1 MIAQWQIDQFH
12 QQGFLVVEEVLS
24 SADIAALQS
33 DFDGWVEESRGHA
46 TVWGETLDGRPRFD
60 IERDHAPDHPSLRRV
75 ASPTEIS
82 EAYRHTA
89 LNSRMATIAAQL
101 IGGSGTRFHHSK
113 INSKLPHTATEV
125 KWHQDFLFTPHSND
139 DIITALLMVSEVTP
153 ENGPLNGL
161 AKSMG
166 REAVNIDTRFPNL
179 IPGLQGGR
187 FDITNSSM
195 YITAERLKVID
206 MVPYLKSGEAILAR
220 KGSDYQP
227 KTPEDFCGHKIGS
240 MGATSWLAQL
250 QKLSADYCVKKGLK
264 PIALSVYT
272 TDPQTTQAL
281 LSRAVDAQ
289 ITDAAVARGV
299 VEKLGDRV
307 VISSDTLIY
316 PVLNGFG
323 VKKGN
328 TKVKTALEE
337 ALKKYSATP
346 EYAAL
351 LKKYHF
357 QAPTADDLQT
367 LMPKAE

>member
-1 MIAQWQIDQFH
+1 MKRFKAFRP
-12 QQGFLVVEEVLS
+12 
-24 SADIAALQS
+24 AALLRAPFSAQASQQPGKITAGS
-33 DFDGWVEESRGHA
+33 DMTFFPYEYMENNKPAG
-46 TVWGETLDGRPRFD
+46 FD
-60 IERDHAPDHPSLRRV
+60 IE
-75 ASPTEIS
+75 
-82 EAYRHTA
+82 
-89 LNSRMATIAAQL
+89 
-101 IGGSGTRFHHSK
+101 
-113 INSKLPHTATEV
+113 
-125 KWHQDFLFTPHSND
+125 FL
-139 DIITALLMVSEVTP
+139 A
-153 ENGPLNGL
+153 GL
-161 AKSMG
+161 AKTMG

-206 MVPYLKSGEAILAR
+206 MVPYLKSGEAILAL

-227 KTPEDFCGHKIGS
+227 KTPEAFCGHKIGS

-250 QKLSADYCVKKGLK
+250 QKLSAEYCVKKGLK
-264 PIALSVYT
+264 PIALSEYT

-281 LSRAVDAQ
+281 LSRAVEAQ

-299 VEKLGDRV
+299 IDKLGDRV
-307 VISSDTLIY
+307 TISSETLIY

-328 TKVKTALEE
+328 SEVKTALEE
-337 ALKKYSATP
+337 GLKKYSATP

-351 LKKYHF
+351 LKKYNF
-357 QAPTADDLQT
+357 QAPTPEDLQT